1 MVSNS
6 DPLWGWG
13 LATNKNIMIFN
24 GHATNQD
31 IVSDTHFEASANST
45 SYPIA
50 DLTRNANTALD
61 TATTLILM
69 ADDKWDFDSTNA
81 TDLPI
86 GTADLL
92 SAQQDYEFDDDFL
105 VIKDV
110 EIANSTGTW
119 KKLIPIDN
127 LTLDERQA
135 ISAFETTNGVPEY
148 YDKIGN
154 SLMLYP
160 APNYNRRLIE
170 ESQAGLKVFFQR
182 NIDYFTTTDT
192 VKEPGFAKHLHKY
205 VPLYCAYVYACAKEL
220 PKENKLKSRLEFYEG
235 NRLRGGNDDGAIMS
249 HYRKR
254 ERDNQQRIISECV
267 ESI

>member
-1 MVSNS
+1 MQYNS
-6 DPLWGWG
+6 HS
-13 LATNKNIMIFN
+13 TS
-24 GHATNQD
+24 QD
-31 IVSDTHFEASANST
+31 IVSDTYFETSANSN

-61 TATTLILM
+61 TATTLMLL

-92 SAQQDYEFDDDFL
+92 SGQQDYEFDDDFL
-105 VIKDV
+105 VIKAV
-110 EIANSTGTW
+110 EIADSTGTW
-119 KKLIPIDN
+119 SKLIPIDN

-135 ISAFETTNGVPEY
+135 ISEFETTNGIPVY

-160 APNYNRRLIE
+160 APNYNRRLVE
-170 ESQAGLKVFFQR
+170 ESQGGLKVFFQR
-182 NIDYFTTTDT
+182 NIDYFTTTDST
-192 VKEPGFAKHLHKY
+192 KEPGFAKHLHKY

-220 PKENKLKSRLEFYEG
+220 PKQNVLKQRLEFYEG
-235 NRLRGGNDDGAIMS
+235 NKLRGGNDDGAIMT

-254 ERDNQQRIISECV
+254 ERDNQQRILTEYID
-267 ESI
+267 SI